1 MNKYLRLE
9 IMTKGRF
16 LIFLISDLIE
26 NYTYNKIVFSI
37 NIVSNYGIIF
47 YFCYIELIISLH
59 LKYKYKMITGESI
72 LNFVHNITKYISS
85 SIYILKFKK
94 KKTNEIKF
102 LKDVISHIFFSL
114 LRFILFTI
122 STTYP
127 ATLLRLLIYFP
138 TSGSDPR
145 KKSKIPVEWQIPA
158 TDPEIDFTVVQW
170 ETIRG
175 RSSYI
180 KSLERANRI
189 GVQHQTLI
197 SSTTSDSVATRASIK
212 GQPDRVIERP
222 FTLPSPPCV
231 DVEISDN
238 TH

>member
-1 MNKYLRLE
+1 M
-9 IMTKGRF
+9 
-16 LIFLISDLIE
+16 
-26 NYTYNKIVFSI
+26 YNKMVFSI

-102 LKDVISHIFFSL
+102 LKDVMSHIFFSL

-138 TSGSDPR
+138 TNGSDPR

-158 TDPEIDFTVVQW
+158 TDPEIDFTVVQ
-170 ETIRG
+170 
-175 RSSYI
+175 
-180 KSLERANRI
+180 
-189 GVQHQTLI
+189 
-197 SSTTSDSVATRASIK
+197 
-212 GQPDRVIERP
+212 
-222 FTLPSPPCV
+222 
-231 DVEISDN
+231 
-238 TH
+238 

>member
-1 MNKYLRLE
+1 MNKYFSLLE
-9 IMTKGRF
+9 IM
-16 LIFLISDLIE
+16 IND
-26 NYTYNKIVFSI
+26 NYWI
-37 NIVSNYGIIF
+37 
-47 YFCYIELIISLH
+47 YFCVCSW
-59 LKYKYKMITGESI
+59 I
-72 LNFVHNITKYISS
+72 LTIYFKFPFVHNHQNIFHQAHTAH
-85 SIYILKFKK
+85 LKFKRK
-94 KKTNEIKF
+94 RDKTFKRCNVVHF
-102 LKDVISHIFFSL
+102 LFTSSYHSFFS
-114 LRFILFTI
+114 RFQPLIQLYF
-122 STTYP
+122 
-127 ATLLRLLIYFP
+127 LRLLIYFP

-145 KKSKIPVEWQIPA
+145 KKNKIPVEWQIPA